1 MGKWQY
7 LKSLWECVVSNVI
20 ITKELMEAIGACDTG
35 PNFIDENNLWGKTE
49 DELIKCVTDAGR
61 ISEDPIQWYLKQRTT
76 EAYVRFTGKEFKLG
90 AYQVFNPLTGL
101 HTRYETEAEATA
113 ALIEMA
119 KAVLAQ
125 HLPTV
130 CQELSNENGDTC
142 WTPIDFSTKYDIVK
156 V

>member
-1 MGKWQY
+1 MILTAEFLQIQNACAEGIEFAQNQNLFGKEY
-7 LKSLWECVVSNVI
+7 SEVIRECI
-20 ITKELMEAIGACDTG
+20 K
-35 PNFIDENNLWGKTE
+35 NNQNDFAGWMIEQKQTE
-49 DELIKCVTDAGR
+49 
-61 ISEDPIQWYLKQRTT
+61 SF
-76 EAYVRFTGKEFKLG
+76 VRYTGKEFTMG

-113 ALIEMA
+113 ALIETA

-142 WTPIDFSTKYDIVK
+142 WTSVDFSTKYK
-156 V
+156 VVEN

>member
-7 LKSLWECVVSNVI
+7 FKSLWECVVSNIV
-20 ITKELMEAIGACDTG
+20 ITKELLIDTMNACEPALD
-35 PNFIDENNLWGKTE
+35 FIENENLWDAEEPIVVSKFLEANRRVDLRWYINQKKTE
-49 DELIKCVTDAGR
+49 AF
-61 ISEDPIQWYLKQRTT
+61 
-76 EAYVRFTGKEFKLG
+76 VRFNGKEFTMG
-90 AYQVFNPLTGL
+90 AYQVFNSLTGL

-113 ALIEMA
+113 ALIETA

-142 WTPIDFSTKYDIVK
+142 WIPTDFSTKYDIVK

>member
-1 MGKWQY
+1 MSKLSLKFLKDNGVCNEAYSWTEQTFKENFAIDELLDWNFGRSKLIIYCDENPNITVGWVDWFDKLKNSETY
-7 LKSLWECVVSNVI
+7 LKFN
-20 ITKELMEAIGACDTG
+20 
-35 PNFIDENNLWGKTE
+35 
-49 DELIKCVTDAGR
+49 
-61 ISEDPIQWYLKQRTT
+61 
-76 EAYVRFTGKEFKLG
+76 GKEIIMG

-113 ALIEMA
+113 ALIEIA

-142 WTPIDFSTKYDIVK
+142 WSPVDFSNKYEIVK

>member
-1 MGKWQY
+1 M
-7 LKSLWECVVSNVI
+7 SEVF

-35 PNFIDENNLWGKTE
+35 PNFIDKNGLWGKSE
-49 DELIKCVTDAGR
+49 KELIQFFTEGNHLPN
-61 ISEDPIQWYLKQRTT
+61 EFQWYMSQRTT
-76 EAYVRFTGKEFKLG
+76 EAYVRFTGREFTMG

-113 ALIEMA
+113 ALIETA

-130 CQELSNENGDTC
+130 CRELSNENGDTC
-142 WTPIDFSTKYDIVK
+142 WTSVDFSTKYK
-156 V
+156 VVEN